1 MKKYVDKKNS
11 SGNYI
16 FNLNDTY
23 NKIKLAA
30 RIIASIPNLSEV
42 IVFISF
48 YIRSYV
54 PKLKDKEL
62 YINLDNI
69 LEP

>member
-1 MKKYVDKKNS
+1 MKKFVDERNS

-16 FNLNDTY
+16 FKVDETY

-42 IVFISF
+42 IV
-48 YIRSYV
+48 V
-54 PKLKDKEL
+54 CAK
-62 YINLDNI
+62 
-69 LEP
+69 